1 VPYFIV
7 IADNRPW
14 TTCVLRKI
22 EWRSEHSMRKFFKLP
37 GILFL
42 LTLYIIFACFI
53 ALLPTGAKI
62 RRALLIKNTSRGSR
76 LMLRL
81 LGVRVHVKHGERLL
95 ESEVARLV
103 VANHLSY
110 IDVLVI
116 ASVVPSLFITSVEL
130 GSTPVLGMLA
140 RLGGSIF
147 VERRKATKLR
157 QEIPI
162 ISHALRS
169 GLRVTLFPEGT
180 TSNGRRVQPF
190 KNSLFHAAIL
200 AQTDIQPLCLRYIGV
215 NGKPLNEHNCDSV
228 FYYGGATFFRHFPRL
243 LSLTSIDVEIVP
255 LKIILFREKVTR
267 KELAIR
273 THEVISAAYH
283 DEFSRDLN

>member
-1 VPYFIV
+1 
-7 IADNRPW
+7 
-14 TTCVLRKI
+14 
-22 EWRSEHSMRKFFKLP
+22 MRKLFKLP

-42 LTLYIIFACFI
+42 LMLYILFAFFI
-53 ALLPTGAKI
+53 ALLPTGANI

-81 LGVRVHVKHGERLL
+81 LGVRVYVKHRERLP
-95 ESEVARLV
+95 ENGAARLV

-130 GSTPVLGMLA
+130 GSTTVLGMLA

-162 ISHALRS
+162 ISQALRA

-180 TSNGRRVQPF
+180 TSNGSRVQPF

-200 AQTDIQPLCLRYIGV
+200 AQTDILPLCLRYIGV
-215 NGKPLNEHNCDSV
+215 NGKPLNMHNRDSV

-273 THEVISAAYH
+273 AHEAISAAYH
-283 DEFSRDLN
+283 EDIFP

>member
-1 VPYFIV
+1 
-7 IADNRPW
+7 
-14 TTCVLRKI
+14 
-22 EWRSEHSMRKFFKLP
+22 MRIFFKLP

-42 LTLYIIFACFI
+42 LTFYIIFACII
-53 ALLPTGAKI
+53 ALLPTSANI
-62 RRALLIKNTSRGSR
+62 RRALLINNTSRGSK

-81 LGVRVHVKHGERLL
+81 LGVRVHVKHRDRLP
-95 ESEVARLV
+95 ESGAACLV

-130 GSTPVLGMLA
+130 GNTPVLGMLA

-162 ISHALRS
+162 ISHALRA

-180 TSNGRRVQPF
+180 TSNGSRVQPF
-190 KNSLFHAAIL
+190 KNSLFHTAIL
-200 AQTDIQPLCLRYIGV
+200 AQTDILPLCLRYIGV
-215 NGKPLNEHNCDSV
+215 NGKALNVSNRDSV
-228 FYYGGATFFRHFPRL
+228 FYYGDASFFRHFPRL
-243 LSLTSIDVEIVP
+243 LSLTSVDVQIAP
-255 LKIILFREKVTR
+255 LKIIRLREKDTR
-267 KELAIR
+267 RELAIR
-273 THEVISAAYH
+273 TYDVISAAYH
-283 DEFSRDLN
+283 DELVSDLN